1 MSRGVRREGL
11 SRRHRFRG
19 RDSFRPL
26 LRSSRKFAG
35 TYAVL
40 HVAPATTPVARFGIS
55 VGRKAAK
62 LSVQRNR
69 IKRRARETF
78 RRHAIKQSPVDLVL
92 TLTSRFDAAHLD
104 ALIVELTD
112 LMDRARARIAA

>member
-26 LRSSRKFAG
+26 LRNPRKFAG

-40 HVAPATTPVARFGIS
+40 HVAPASTAVGRFGIS
-55 VGRKAAK
+55 VSRKAAK
-62 LSVQRNR
+62 LSVQRSR

-92 TLTSRFDAAHLD
+92 TLTSRFDPAHLD
-104 ALIVELTD
+104 ELIVELTD

>member
-26 LRSSRKFAG
+26 LRSPRKFAG
-35 TYAVL
+35 TYGVL
-40 HVAPATTPVARFGIS
+40 HVGPATTAVARFGIS
-55 VGRKAAK
+55 VSRKAAK
-62 LSVQRNR
+62 LSVQRSR

-92 TLTSRFDAAHLD
+92 TLTSRFDPAHLD
-104 ALIVELTD
+104 ELIVELAD

>member
-19 RDSFRPL
+19 RDSFRSL
-26 LRSSRKFAG
+26 LRSPRKFAG
-35 TYAVL
+35 IYAVL
-40 HVAPATTPVARFGIS
+40 HVAPATAAVARFGIS

-62 LSVQRNR
+62 LSVQRSR

-92 TLTSRFDAAHLD
+92 TLTSRFNPAHLD
-104 ALIVELTD
+104 ALIVELAD
-112 LMDRARARIAA
+112 LMDRACKRIAA